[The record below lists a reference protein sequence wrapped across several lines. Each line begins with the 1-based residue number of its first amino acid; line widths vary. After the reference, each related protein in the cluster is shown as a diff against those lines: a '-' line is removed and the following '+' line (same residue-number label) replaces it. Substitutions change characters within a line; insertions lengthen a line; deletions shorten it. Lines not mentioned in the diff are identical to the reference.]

1 MKIEFDGIDRLA
13 RELQRLNS
21 VRFDGICKKQL
32 TEMLDRARNGGTP
45 VDTGQLRN
53 SSRSDGK
60 NEMGYSVGYAP
71 HVEYGHRLRGGGWV
85 NGQHYLKKNVDEQ
98 SAIFREDLKDALLKG

>member
-1 MKIEFDGIDRLA
+1 MKIEFDGIDELA

-21 VRFDGICKKQL
+21 VRFEGICKKQL
-32 TEMLDRARNGGTP
+32 KEMLGRARNGGTP
-45 VDTGQLRN
+45 VDTGELRK

-85 NGQHYLKKNVDEQ
+85 NGQHYLKNNVDEQ
-98 SAIFREDLKDALLKG
+98 SAIFKEDLKDALLKG

>member
-45 VDTGQLRN
+45 VDTGELRK

-71 HVEYGHRLRGGGWV
+71 HVEYGHRSRGGGWV
-85 NGQHYLKKNVDEQ
+85 NGQYYLKNNVDEQ
-98 SAIFREDLKDALLKG
+98 SAIFKEDLKDARLKG

>member
-60 NEMGYSVGYAP
+60 NEMGYSAEYAF
-71 HVEYGHRLRGGGWV
+71 RLCGAYKT
-85 NGQHYLKKNVDEQ
+85 GQKRQKLSLRVV
-98 SAIFREDLKDALLKG
+98 

>member
-1 MKIEFDGIDRLA
+1 MKIEFDGVDRLA

-32 TEMLDRARNGGTP
+32 AEMLNRARNGGTP
-45 VDTGQLRN
+45 VDTGQLRD

-71 HVEYGHRLRGGGWV
+71 HVEYGYRLRGGGWV
-85 NGQHYLKKNVDEQ
+85 NGQHYLKNNVDEQ
-98 SAIFREDLKDALLKG
+98 SEIFKENLKDALLKG